1 MPYFLNLFMYVSGKL
16 MPRKRGVPKGKRM
29 KGTEAWSRLAVS
41 IQHYVSSIYSLLGA
55 RGSVSAQATEKA
67 LTVY

>member
-1 MPYFLNLFMYVSGKL
+1 
-16 MPRKRGVPKGKRM
+16 MPRKRGVPKGKRR

>member
-1 MPYFLNLFMYVSGKL
+1 MPYFLNIFLYISGKL
-16 MPRKRGVPKGKRM
+16 MPRKRGVPKGKRR
-29 KGTEAWSRLAVS
+29 KGTEAWLRLLVS
-41 IQHYVSSIYSLLGA
+41 IQHYFSSIYSLLGA